1 MADVIR
7 RLKCDDE
14 SDIELKMDMIVC
26 WLIFS
31 RTKWEA
37 SSKYVKYYTIY
48 VWIFLSTKTIFFKE
62 ISRLNLTV
70 YNL

>member
-48 VWIFLSTKTIFFKE
+48 V
-62 ISRLNLTV
+62 
-70 YNL
+70 